1 MTDSVASRSWPLAL
15 RLAAIWLVYVA
26 WSSSAGWILSWFGQ
40 LNRTGY
46 LLALV
51 PLLAA
56 SAALWKT
63 TAGGNFVIPRI
74 YPHLKRPAVAAW
86 MLVAILCLVGGI
98 LYAPSNY
105 DGLSYRLP
113 RILYWWQE
121 NRWQWLED
129 ADSRMNYSGAGLEWQ
144 TLPLMVLS
152 GSDRLLFL
160 LNWIP
165 FLFFPAL
172 TFHALK
178 TFSVGNSAAARWMW
192 ILPLCYGFALQAS
205 SIGND
210 GLGGILTVASLAF
223 SGLAEKRR
231 SLAALVLAAIAA
243 SALGGLKLSNLPL
256 MLPIG
261 IFWLKAA
268 WSMRSAIRGWSL
280 IPGIVAIILTSFL
293 PLAVLNQ
300 VHCGNWAG
308 DPNDD
313 FKLRITKTLPG
324 LVGNTF
330 NLVVGTVE
338 LPVFP
343 ISSESKRR
351 IRSHLEGE
359 QSLTSYVQSGFPRF
373 RPGLGG
379 EIPMEEGSGV
389 GLGVTLLL
397 AIHFFQRRRSAHPQ
411 TLQWIALGA
420 TTLSV
425 AAYMAKMGS
434 ESTVR
439 LILPYYP
446 VMLAAL
452 LAITQRRCPRS
463 PWLRG
468 SYVFLPLLCLMPGLT
483 LNPNRPLIPLSTLA
497 EIPAF
502 PDGIRTR
509 IRKLNEAYSSRS
521 DPLQAIRK
529 DIPENCDVIGFA
541 GGPTQSAYSL
551 FKPVGTRRVI
561 EVNRANA
568 ESFEWLVAAPTG
580 IRERVGK
587 SWEEWQSFHEH
598 LTWKDKVFSPWVT
611 TSNLVT
617 CGAVKNL
624 NQTTMNQENKHER
637 NQQSLRISLPVRL
650 RERKSKWRSRCGQ

>member
-1 MTDSVASRSWPLAL
+1 MSHPTPSPSWPLTL
-15 RLAAIWLVYVA
+15 RLAALWLVFVA
-26 WSSSAGWILSWFGQ
+26 WSSCSGWILSWFGQ
-40 LNRTGY
+40 LNKTGY
-46 LLALV
+46 LIALIPLAL
-51 PLLAA
+51 A
-56 SAALWKT
+56 SVALWKS
-63 TAGGNFVIPRI
+63 TAGAGYSTPRLCNLI
-74 YPHLKRPAVAAW
+74 KKPAALAW
-86 MLVAILCLVGGI
+86 MLMAGLCLAGGI

-121 NRWQWLED
+121 NRWHWLEN

-144 TLPLMVLS
+144 TLPVMVLS
-152 GSDRLLFL
+152 GSDRLIFL

-172 TFHALK
+172 TFHALR
-178 TFSVGNSAAARWMW
+178 TLSVGNSTAARWMW

-223 SGLAEKRR
+223 CGLAEKRR

-268 WSMRSAIRGWSL
+268 WSMRSEIRGWSL
-280 IPGIVAIILTSFL
+280 APGIAAIILTSFL

-300 VHCGNWAG
+300 LHSGAWEG
-308 DPNDD
+308 DPNNS
-313 FKLRITKTLPG
+313 FKVRITKTLPG
-324 LVGNTF
+324 IVGNTF

-343 ISSESKRR
+343 ISTESKRR

-379 EIPMEEGSGV
+379 EIPMEEGSGI

-397 AIHFFQRRRSAHPQ
+397 ASHFFQRRRSARPQ
-411 TLQWIALGA
+411 TIQWIALGA
-420 TTLSV
+420 AALSV

-434 ESTVR
+434 ESTIR
-439 LILPYYP
+439 LMLPYYP
-446 VMLAAL
+446 VMLGAL
-452 LAITQRRCPRS
+452 LAITQRRGPRTAFVRYS
-463 PWLRG
+463 
-468 SYVFLPLLCLMPGLT
+468 FACLPLLCLMPGLI
-483 LNPNRPLIPLSTLA
+483 LNPNRPLVPLSTLA
-497 EIPAF
+497 EIPAV

-509 IRKLNEAYSSRS
+509 ILKLDEAYSSRS

-529 DIPENCDVIGFA
+529 DLTAHCDVIGFA
-541 GGPTQSAYSL
+541 GGPTQSSYSL
-551 FKPVGTRRVI
+551 FKPFGTRRVI
-561 EVNRANA
+561 EVNRENA

-580 IRERVGK
+580 ILERVGTP
-587 SWEEWQSFHEH
+587 W
-598 LTWKDKVFSPWVT
+598 DKWLHDSPYTVVGKYRIT
-611 TSNLVT
+611 FTVLV
-617 CGAVKNL
+617 GPEDWYL
-624 NQTTMNQENKHER
+624 LQ
-637 NQQSLRISLPVRL
+637 
-650 RERKSKWRSRCGQ
+650 RKRK